1 MIVKKEKKHIWK
13 NYFSMIRNAGLPW
26 GLIVACLA
34 LSMLAAQIALNT
46 ASQLEIAMGQ
56 FSDMYEAVKPLLV
69 LFVYGVLGVLL
80 KGVNT
85 HLQGILSAV
94 IDRNVQKEAVNKVFY
109 LKTTDLEK
117 GDSRELISRLTDDT
131 AKNSAFL
138 VDLFVN
144 EIPRIYYSVSFF
156 IRIIKLNQPTLTI
169 SALLIIPVIILC
181 SMIAGKVFFRNR
193 NLIQEKIA
201 KVTARLAEKI
211 DNIELIKSYGTEE
224 KEILSGDEV
233 ILELDKVKRQGALA
247 DQIGAFIKNMI
258 WWIPVI
264 LMIVPPALLK
274 FKGEMDT
281 AGFFA
286 YIMLVTTFRTYVSE
300 HLDLWN
306 YLKQA
311 QGATL
316 RLSEILQQND
326 ERSEGEIEVPQSGNI
341 EFRNVSFNYGQG
353 KVLDDVSFV
362 IEKGKKTAIVGL
374 SGSGKS
380 TILNLI
386 EKFYDPDSGEIS
398 LAGKDVKDLQCKGYR
413 NLFSYLPQN
422 APAFSG
428 TIRDVLNYSDEKPHS
443 DEELNSVLQTVGLDK
458 DVEKLG
464 GLDHQIGYNGETLSG
479 GQRQKLGIARMLLS
493 DKEYVL
499 LDEATSALDPEAT
512 LSISAKIDEVCQGKT
527 QVLVAH
533 DLSTVRNAD
542 KILLVDKGKIL
553 AEGTHQ
559 ELLKKVPFYAQLVK
573 EVA

>member
-1 MIVKKEKKHIWK
+1 
-13 NYFSMIRNAGLPW
+13 L
-26 GLIVACLA
+26 LI
-34 LSMLAAQIALNT
+34 
-46 ASQLEIAMGQ
+46 
-56 FSDMYEAVKPLLV
+56 

-94 IDRNVQKEAVNKVFY
+94 IDRNVQKEAVQKIFY
-109 LKTTDLEK
+109 LQTKDLEK

-131 AKNSAFL
+131 VKNSAFL
-138 VDLFVN
+138 IDLFVN

-156 IRIIKLNQPTLTI
+156 IRIIKLNQPTLAI

-181 SMIAGKVFFRNR
+181 SMIAGKVFFKNR
-193 NLIQEKIA
+193 NAVQEKIA

-264 LMIVPPALLK
+264 LMIVPPAILK

-316 RLSEILQQND
+316 RLSQILQLDD
-326 ERSEGEIEVPQSGNI
+326 ERSTGEIAKPESGNI
-341 EFRNVSFNYGQG
+341 EFRNVSFGYGEE
-353 KVLDDVSFV
+353 KVLDDVSFI

-386 EKFYDPDSGEIS
+386 EKFYDPDSGEVSI
-398 LAGKDVKDLQCKGYR
+398 AGKDVKDLQCKGYR
-413 NLFSYLPQN
+413 SLFSYLPQN

-428 TIRDVLNYSDEKPHS
+428 TIREVLNYSDERPHS
-443 DEELNSVLQTVGLDK
+443 DEQLYAALRTVGLEK

-464 GLDHQIGYNGETLSG
+464 GLEHRIGYNGETLSG

-512 LSISAKIDEVCQGKT
+512 LSISAKIDEVCQNKT
-527 QVLVAH
+527 QILVAH

-542 KILLVDKGKIL
+542 KILLIDKGKIL

-559 ELLKKVPFYAQLVK
+559 ELLDKVPFYAQLVK
-573 EVA
+573 EAA

>member
-1 MIVKKEKKHIWK
+1 
-13 NYFSMIRNAGLPW
+13 
-26 GLIVACLA
+26 
-34 LSMLAAQIALNT
+34 
-46 ASQLEIAMGQ
+46 
-56 FSDMYEAVKPLLV
+56 
-69 LFVYGVLGVLL
+69 
-80 KGVNT
+80 
-85 HLQGILSAV
+85 
-94 IDRNVQKEAVNKVFY
+94 
-109 LKTTDLEK
+109 
-117 GDSRELISRLTDDT
+117 
-131 AKNSAFL
+131 
-138 VDLFVN
+138 
-144 EIPRIYYSVSFF
+144 
-156 IRIIKLNQPTLTI
+156 
-169 SALLIIPVIILC
+169 
-181 SMIAGKVFFRNR
+181 
-193 NLIQEKIA
+193 
-201 KVTARLAEKI
+201 
-211 DNIELIKSYGTEE
+211 
-224 KEILSGDEV
+224 
-233 ILELDKVKRQGALA
+233 
-247 DQIGAFIKNMI
+247 
-258 WWIPVI
+258 
-264 LMIVPPALLK
+264 
-274 FKGEMDT
+274 MDT

-316 RLSEILQQND
+316 RLSEILQQDD
-326 ERSEGEIEVPQSGNI
+326 ERSEGEIEVPASGNI
-341 EFRNVSFNYGQG
+341 EFRNVSFDYGQG

-398 LAGKDVKDLQCKGYR
+398 MAGNDVKDLQCRGYR
-413 NLFSYLPQN
+413 SLFSYLPQN

-428 TIRDVLNYSDEKPHS
+428 TIRDALNYSDGKAHS
-443 DEELNSVLQTVGLDK
+443 EEELNAVLQIVGLDK
-458 DVEKLG
+458 DVEQLG
-464 GLDHQIGYNGETLSG
+464 GLDHPIGYNGETLSG

-512 LSISAKIDEVCQGKT
+512 LSISQKIDEAFAGKT
-527 QVLVAH
+527 QILVAH

-559 ELLKKVPFYAQLVK
+559 ELLNKVPFYAQLVK

>member
-1 MIVKKEKKHIWK
+1 MEKEKKHIWK
-13 NYFSMIRNAGLPW
+13 NYFSMLKNAGMPW
-26 GLIVACLA
+26 KLILVCLVFS
-34 LSMLAAQIALNT
+34 LLAAQVALNT
-46 ASQLEIAMGQ
+46 ASQLQIAMGQ
-56 FSDMYEAVKPLLV
+56 FETMDAAVKPLMI
-69 LFVYGVLGVLL
+69 LFIYGVLGVLL
-80 KGVNT
+80 KAVNA
-85 HLQGILSAV
+85 HLQGILGAIV
-94 IDRNVQKEAVNKVFY
+94 DRNVQKEAARKVFY
-109 LKTTDLEK
+109 LKVEDLEK
-117 GDSRELISRLTDDT
+117 GDSREMISRLTDDT

-138 VDLFVN
+138 IDLCVN

-156 IRIIKLNQPTLTI
+156 VRILKLQQPMLTI

-181 SMIAGKVFFRNR
+181 SVIAGKVFFKNR
-193 NLIQEKIA
+193 NAVQGKVA
-201 KVTARLAEKI
+201 RVTAKLAEKI

-224 KEILSGDEV
+224 EEIASGDEV

-274 FKGEMDT
+274 FRGEMDT

-300 HLDLWN
+300 HLELWN
-306 YLKQA
+306 NLKQA

-316 RLSEILQQND
+316 RLSEILQLKD
-326 ERSEGEIEVPQSGNI
+326 EKEAQDAEVPAAGDI
-341 EFRNVSFNYGQG
+341 EFKNVSFAYGEE

-380 TILNLI
+380 TILSLM
-386 EKFYDPDSGEIS
+386 EKFYAPKE
-398 LAGKDVKDLQCKGYR
+398 GKITIGGRDVSECSCQGYR
-413 NLFSYLPQN
+413 SLFSYLPQN

-428 TIRDVLNYSDEKPHS
+428 TVREALNYSEKEEHS
-443 DEELNSVLQTVGLDK
+443 DEELYQVLKCVDLDK
-458 DVEKLG
+458 DIEKMG
-464 GLDHQIGYNGETLSG
+464 GLNHEVGYGAEKLSG

-499 LDEATSALDPEAT
+499 LDEASSALDPEAT
-512 LSISAKIDEVCQGKT
+512 LRISAKIDEVCHGRT
-527 QVLVAH
+527 QILVAH
-533 DLSTVRNAD
+533 DLSTVKNAD
-542 KILLVDKGKIL
+542 KIILIDKGKIL
-553 AEGTHQ
+553 AEGTHT
-559 ELLKKVPFYAQLVK
+559 ELLKSSPFYAQLIR

>member
-1 MIVKKEKKHIWK
+1 MNVKEEKKHIWK
-13 NYFSMIRNAGLPW
+13 NYFFMIRNAGLPW

-34 LSMLAAQIALNT
+34 LSLLGAQVALNT

-56 FSDMYEAVKPLLV
+56 FADMNEAIRPLLI

-85 HLQGILSAV
+85 HLQGILSAI
-94 IDRNVQKEAVNKVFY
+94 IDRNVQREAVNKIFY
-109 LKTTDLEK
+109 LKTIDLEK
-117 GDSRELISRLTDDT
+117 GDSRELISRLSDDT
-131 AKNSAFL
+131 VKNSAFL

-156 IRIIKLNQPTLTI
+156 IRILKLKQPTLTI

-181 SMIAGKVFFRNR
+181 SMVAGRVFFANR
-193 NLIQEKIA
+193 NAIQGKIA
-201 KVTARLAEKI
+201 KVTAKLAEKI

-247 DQIGAFIKNMI
+247 DQVGAFIKNMI

-316 RLSEILQQND
+316 SLSEILQLDD
-326 ERSEGEIEVPQSGNI
+326 ERSEGKIEVPESGNI

-386 EKFYDPDSGEIS
+386 EKFYDPDAGEIRM
-398 LAGKDVKDLQCKGYR
+398 AGKDVKDLQCKGYR

-428 TIRDVLNYSDEKPHS
+428 TIREVLNYSDEKPHS
-443 DEELNSVLQTVGLDK
+443 DEELHAVLQIVGLEK
-458 DVEKLG
+458 DIEKSG

-512 LSISAKIDEVCQGKT
+512 LNISEKIDEVCQGKT
-527 QVLVAH
+527 QILVAH

-542 KILLVDKGKIL
+542 KILLIDKGRVL
-553 AEGTHQ
+553 AQGTHQ

>member
-1 MIVKKEKKHIWK
+1 
-13 NYFSMIRNAGLPW
+13 MIRNAGLPW
-26 GLIVACLA
+26 GLIIACLA
-34 LSMLAAQIALNT
+34 LSLLAAQIALNT
-46 ASQLEIAMGQ
+46 ASQLEIAMGR
-56 FSDMYEAVKPLLV
+56 FADMNEAIKPLLI
-69 LFVYGVLGVLL
+69 LFAYGILGVLL

-94 IDRNVQKEAVNKVFY
+94 IDRNVQKEAVNKIFY
-109 LKTTDLEK
+109 LKTADLEK
-117 GDSRELISRLTDDT
+117 GDSRELISRLTEDT

-156 IRIIKLNQPTLTI
+156 VRILKLRQPTLTV
-169 SALLIIPVIILC
+169 SSLLIIPVILLC
-181 SMIAGKVFFRNR
+181 SMIAGKVFFTNR
-193 NLIQEKIA
+193 NAIQEKIA
-201 KVTARLAEKI
+201 KVTAKLAEKI

-233 ILELDKVKRQGALA
+233 ILELDRVKRQGALA
-247 DQIGAFIKNMI
+247 DQVGAFIKNMI

-316 RLSEILQQND
+316 RLSEILQQDD
-326 ERSEGEIEVPQSGNI
+326 ERSEGEIEVPASGNI
-341 EFRNVSFNYGQG
+341 EFRNVSFDYGQG

-398 LAGKDVKDLQCKGYR
+398 MAGNDVKDLQCRGYR
-413 NLFSYLPQN
+413 SLFSYLPQN

-428 TIRDVLNYSDEKPHS
+428 TIRDALNYSDGKAHS
-443 DEELNSVLQTVGLDK
+443 EEELNAVLQIVGLDK
-458 DVEKLG
+458 DVEQLG
-464 GLDHQIGYNGETLSG
+464 GLDHPIGYNGETLSG

-512 LSISAKIDEVCQGKT
+512 LSISQKIDEAFAGKT
-527 QVLVAH
+527 QILVAH

-559 ELLKKVPFYAQLVK
+559 ELLNKVPFYAQLVK

>member
-1 MIVKKEKKHIWK
+1 MKKEKRTIWK
-13 NYFSMIRNAGLPW
+13 NYFSMLKNAGLPW
-26 GLIVACLA
+26 VLIAVCLA
-34 LSMLAAQIALNT
+34 FSLLSAQIALNT
-46 ASQLEIAMGQ
+46 ASQLEIAMGE
-56 FSDMYEAVKPLLV
+56 FGDMDQAVRPLAV

-80 KGVNT
+80 KALNA
-85 HLQGILSAV
+85 HLQGILGAV
-94 IDRNVQKEAVNKVFY
+94 VDRNIQKEAVRKVFY
-109 LKTTDLEK
+109 LKTGDLEK

-138 VDLFVN
+138 IDLSVN

-156 IRIIKLNQPTLTI
+156 CRIIRLGQPTLTL
-169 SALLIIPVIILC
+169 SAAAIVPVIIVC
-181 SMIAGKVFFRNR
+181 SVIAGRIFFKDRNA
-193 NLIQEKIA
+193 IQEKIA
-201 KVTARLAEKI
+201 GVTAGLAEKI

-224 KEILSGDEV
+224 EEIRSGDGV
-233 ILELDKVKRQGALA
+233 ILELDKVKRQGAFA
-247 DQIGAFIKNMI
+247 DQVGAFIKNMV

-274 FKGEMDT
+274 FRGEMDT

-306 YLKQA
+306 NLKQA

-316 RLSEILQQND
+316 RLSQILQLDD
-326 ERSEGEIEVPQSGNI
+326 ERAEGGTEVPETGDI
-341 EFRNVSFNYGQG
+341 EFKNVSFAYGEE
-353 KVLDDVSFV
+353 KVLDGVSFV

-386 EKFYDPDSGEIS
+386 EKFYEPDGGSVTV
-398 LAGKDVKDLQCKGYR
+398 AGRDVRELQCRAYR
-413 NLFSYLPQN
+413 DLFAYLPQN

-428 TIRDVLNYSDEKPHS
+428 TVRDVLNYSAEKPYS
-443 DEELNSVLQTVGLDK
+443 DEELRAVLKAVRLDQ
-458 DVEKLG
+458 DIEKLG
-464 GLDHQIGYNGETLSG
+464 GLDREVGYGGEKLSG

-499 LDEATSALDPEAT
+499 LDEAGSALDPESS
-512 LSISAKIDEVCQGKT
+512 LVISAQIDEACRGRT
-527 QVLVAH
+527 QILVAH
-533 DLSTVRNAD
+533 DLATVKNAD
-542 KILLVDKGKIL
+542 KIILIDKGRIL

-559 ELLKKVPFYAQLVK
+559 ELLETVPFYAQLVK